1 MSKTYEEL
9 RREAERLRKLAAKA
23 RENAAYAD
31 SAQAR
36 KLDEDTARGYERRA
50 AELERQ
56 AEELEAGQNRNRGL
70 YRKYIVQKADGAPVD
85 PAAEYFVLRLDVNG
99 KDPRH
104 IRACRIAVLAY
115 ANEIEDHL
123 PQLAEDLRTRYGCP
137 FRRVEV
143 IEWRD
148 PNQPPDAEITV
159 QLSLEGGS
167 DPVWLGFWDGGC
179 WRYIAGTRVDSDGA
193 RVLGWAHLPKGL
205 ANHG

>member
-70 YRKYIVQKADGAPVD
+70 YRKYIIQKADGSPVD
-85 PAAEYFVLRLDVNG
+85 PTAEYFVLRLDVNG
-99 KDPRH
+99 KDPQH
-104 IRACRIAVLAY
+104 IRACRTAVLAY
-115 ANEIEDHL
+115 ASKIADHL
-123 PQLAEDLRTRYGCP
+123 PQLAADLRTRYGSP
-137 FRRVEV
+137 FLRTEV
-143 IEWRD
+143 LEWHTPD
-148 PNQPPDAEITV
+148 QPPDADTTV
-159 QLSLEGGS
+159 LLSLEGGD
-167 DPVWLGFWDGGC
+167 DPVWLGFWDGER
-179 WRYIAGTRVDSDGA
+179 WWYVDGTPVLVRV
-193 RVLGWAHLPKGL
+193 VGWAHLPVGVV
-205 ANHG
+205 NHG